1 MDLPRTFCWS
11 KIGPESGEA
20 LPAILARKEREA
32 RRNGGLFLWGVG
44 TSVGRSMPALL
55 ARSERPE
62 ALFSPIRSK
71 PRRCDAAPDAVV
83 AWTAARS
90 YDGALYELP
99 KGSVVVSRAV
109 AGTLPDR
116 HYALVCRA
124 DDRSLAST
132 AGGCIPADRLVNL
145 CTGRR
150 LGASQVT
157 AIVELVGD
165 VSASPHLTYPVAM
178 RVQLA
183 APYVVTLERPII
195 VPPDVLKRRA
205 DASHACGSDVLLE
218 WFTHASRDSIR
229 PVSNPA
235 LPLWSAVA
243 KASEGGPLLGAR
255 RSARADGPPVVPAK
269 AGVDGL
275 TASAD

>member
-20 LPAILARKEREA
+20 LPAIMRRKEQEA
-32 RRNGGLFLWGVG
+32 RRNRGLFLWGIG
-44 TSVGRSMPALL
+44 NSVGRSIPALL

-90 YDGALYELP
+90 YNGAPYELP
-99 KGSVVVSRAV
+99 QGSVVVSHV
-109 AGTLPDR
+109 KAGARPDR
-116 HYALVCRA
+116 HYALVCHA
-124 DDRSLAST
+124 DDRGLALT
-132 AGGCIPADRLVNL
+132 AGGFIPADRLVNL

-150 LGASQVT
+150 VGASQVT

-165 VSASPHLTYPVAM
+165 ALAPSHLAYPIAM
-178 RVQLA
+178 RVRLHP
-183 APYVVTLERPII
+183 PYVVTLEEPIV
-195 VPPDVLKRRA
+195 VPSEVLQRRA
-205 DASHACGSDVLLE
+205 DAEYWHGSDALLE
-218 WFTHASRDSIR
+218 WFAHASRDAA
-229 PVSNPA
+229 PLMSNPA

-243 KASEGGPLLGAR
+243 
-255 RSARADGPPVVPAK
+255 
-269 AGVDGL
+269 
-275 TASAD
+275 